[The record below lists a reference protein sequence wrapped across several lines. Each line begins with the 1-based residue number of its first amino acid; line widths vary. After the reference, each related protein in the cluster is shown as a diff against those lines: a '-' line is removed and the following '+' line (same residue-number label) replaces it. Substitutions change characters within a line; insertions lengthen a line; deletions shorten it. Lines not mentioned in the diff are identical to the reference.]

1 MTEYIVESIKPG
13 MTETLDKAWWMGNSK
28 GEFTVKSTDHLNYK
42 PNLYFHIVKWEAPD
56 EGWVKCNTDGARKGN
71 PGESSYGFCLRN
83 STGDLLYAE
92 AQCIDITTNIE
103 AEIIAMWNA
112 LKYCKRQGINNIIL
126 ETDSLSL
133 KNMIM
138 RDWKI
143 PWSLTEKIEE
153 IQKIMANMH
162 IQVMHIFR
170 EANELADCIANLAII
185 QEEKQHYD
193 SFHSL
198 PSRVRR

>member
-1 MTEYIVESIKPG
+1 M
-13 MTETLDKAWWMGNSK
+13 
-28 GEFTVKSTDHLNYK
+28 
-42 PNLYFHIVKWEAPD
+42 
-56 EGWVKCNTDGARKGN
+56 
-71 PGESSYGFCLRN
+71 
-83 STGDLLYAE
+83 
-92 AQCIDITTNIE
+92 E

-112 LKYCKRQGINNIIL
+112 LKYCKRQGISNIIL

-153 IQKIMANMH
+153 IHEIIANIH

-170 EANELADCIANLAII
+170 EANQLADCITNLVIN
-185 QEEKQHYD
+185 QVEKQHYD
-193 SFHSL
+193 SFHNL
-198 PSRVRR
+198 PRTARKILNMDKQHTPTIKIRTKRIKQSPTR